1 MKRTLAGLLMIGAL
15 GGGCAVKTNVRKVVV
30 EPPQTWSTSA
40 AEGVST
46 RTGELKTWWKEF
58 HDAKLDA
65 LIEEAIVSNFDV
77 KIADARVREAR
88 AAAGVADSAKYPS
101 VGTSGSVQRIRGGI
115 SRGGNGFSN
124 IPGLTSDAG
133 VFQAGFDASWELDLF
148 GGIRAT
154 ANAAR
159 ADAVASE
166 ESSRDV
172 LVTVLADVARNY
184 VELRGTQRRL
194 DVLTRNIASQ
204 RDTLELTKVRAKAGL
219 ATDLDVTRAAA
230 LLETTEATVP
240 QLEAEASASIFRLGV
255 LLGKQPGALKAE
267 LETANPIPAAP
278 PEIPIG
284 LPSELLK
291 RRPDIRRAEVEIA
304 AATARVGAAKAEY
317 FPKFSLTGSVG
328 RQANDVGGLTLG
340 AGNFFAVGPSVRLPI
355 FTAGRIRSQVQV
367 RDAQAEQAVLRYE
380 QSILRACGDVETAL
394 TNYVRERERNRKLVA
409 AVADSRRAVEL
420 ADELYKRGLSDFLSV
435 LDAQRAQLANEDQL
449 AQSDERVT
457 TSVIALYKALGGG
470 W

>member
-1 MKRTLAGLLMIGAL
+1 MKRLIPAVLVMAAL

-30 EPPQTWSTSA
+30 EPPQTWSSET
-40 AEGVST
+40 AEGVTT
-46 RTGELKTWWKEF
+46 RTAELKTWWKEF

-65 LIEEAIVSNFDV
+65 LVDEAIAANFDV
-77 KIADARVREAR
+77 RIADARLREAR
-88 AAAGVADSAKYPS
+88 AAAGVADAAKYPS

-115 SRGGNGFSN
+115 SRGGSGFSN
-124 IPGLTSDAG
+124 IPGLTNEAG

-148 GGIRAT
+148 GGVRAT

-166 ESSRDV
+166 ESRRDV

-184 VELRGTQRRL
+184 VELRGTQRRI
-194 DVLTRNIASQ
+194 DVLTRNIATQ
-204 RDTLELTKVRAKAGL
+204 CDTVELTRVRAKAGL
-219 ATDLDVTRAAA
+219 ATDLDVSRAAA
-230 LLETTEATVP
+230 QLEANEALLP
-240 QLEAEASASIFRLGV
+240 QLEAAEAASIFRLGV
-255 LLGKQPGALKAE
+255 LLGKQPGTLKAE
-267 LETANPIPAAP
+267 LETTSPIPAAP

-380 QSILRACGDVETAL
+380 QSILRACGDVETSL
-394 TNYVRERERNRKLVA
+394 TNYVRERECNRKLVA

>member
-1 MKRTLAGLLMIGAL
+1 MKRLIPAVLVMAAL

-30 EPPQTWSTSA
+30 EPPQTWSSPT
-40 AEGVST
+40 AEGVTT
-46 RTGELKTWWKEF
+46 RTTELKGWWKEF

-65 LIEEAIVSNFDV
+65 LIDEAIASNFDV
-77 KIADARVREAR
+77 KIADARLRESR
-88 AAAGVADSAKYPS
+88 AAAGVADAAKYPS

-115 SRGGNGFSN
+115 SRGGSGFSN
-124 IPGLTSDAG
+124 IPGLSSEAG

-148 GGIRAT
+148 GGVRAT

-166 ESSRDV
+166 ESRRDV

-230 LLETTEATVP
+230 LLEMTEATVP

-255 LLGKQPGALKAE
+255 LLGKQPGALKPE
-267 LETANPIPAAP
+267 LEATTPIPAAP

-317 FPKFSLTGSVG
+317 FPKFSLTGAVG

-367 RDAQAEQAVLRYE
+367 RDAQAEQVVLRYE
-380 QSILRACGDVETAL
+380 QSILRACGDVETSL